1 MGRSGTRGPH
11 EVGIRGDGEI
21 GSFQPIPLPPYPPTS
36 LSPIDAKVLQ
46 SFRDMVGENGSFIV
60 AEMIDCYL
68 EDAPELL
75 SAIAQ
80 AVAQGDAI
88 ALRQAAHTL
97 KSSSTTLGATTLSQL
112 CKELEVTSRTGNT
125 NVGLDKVPQLQ
136 FEYERLK
143 VALQIERRQ
152 T

>member
-1 MGRSGTRGPH
+1 
-11 EVGIRGDGEI
+11 
-21 GSFQPIPLPPYPPTS
+21 
-36 LSPIDAKVLQ
+36 
-46 SFRDMVGENGSFIV
+46 MVGENGSFIV